1 MKKFFDPYEL
11 APSINDNLSNLEY
24 VAMEYEKITNNPGVF
39 NISDF
44 RGEKLHLI
52 QNCAYGF
59 RLAKEAYI
67 GYITPSGGDIS
78 CRFKILELAA
88 LSAFR
93 EPHAQ
98 DVLRNIATEIEL
110 LKRELFQFRDQIT
123 PL

>member
-24 VAMEYEKITNNPGVF
+24 VAMEYEKITNNPVVF

-59 RLAKEAYI
+59 RLAAGGAI
-67 GYITPSGGDIS
+67 GDEK
-78 CRFKILELAA
+78 FKPPLNFNSSTNDEYTTSPPLAA
-88 LSAFR
+88 NR
-93 EPHAQ
+93 C
-98 DVLRNIATEIEL
+98 
-110 LKRELFQFRDQIT
+110 
-123 PL
+123 